1 MDNYAVRKLKEKI
14 FLSFAW
20 LALLLTAI
28 ILVVILGQVV
38 YNGASAINIGFFF
51 ERPAPPGEP
60 GGGIGPGIQGTVVLM
75 ALASL
80 MGIPLG
86 IIAGIYMAEFSESK
100 LASAIRYFNDVLTE
114 FPSIVIGVFAYTSIV
129 IFMRTFSAIA
139 GAFALAIIMI
149 PIVARTTEESVKLV
163 PASIREAAL
172 ALGIPRWKT
181 TLRIVLSTA
190 RQGTITGIM
199 LSLGR
204 IAGETAPLIV
214 TVGFSFFY
222 FGGFDKPVAALPLY
236 IYTFAISPFES
247 WRSLAWGSALV
258 LVIMVL
264 VVNIVVRTITRQKY
278 R

>member
-1 MDNYAVRKLKEKI
+1 MDNYGVRKLKEKV
-14 FLSFAW
+14 FLALAW
-20 LALLLTAI
+20 LTLIVALI
-28 ILVVILGQVV
+28 PLVVILSQVV
-38 YNGASAINIGFFF
+38 YNGASAISLSFFF
-51 ERPAPPGEP
+51 ERPAPPGDP

-75 ALASL
+75 VLASL
-80 MGIPLG
+80 MGLPLG
-86 IIAGIYMAEFSESK
+86 VVTGIYMAEFSESK

-114 FPSIVIGVFAYTSIV
+114 FPSVVIGVFAYTLIV
-129 IFMRTFSAIA
+129 IFMRTFSAVA

-163 PASIREAAL
+163 PATIREAAL

-247 WRSLAWGSALV
+247 WRRLAWGSALV
-258 LVIMVL
+258 LVVMVL
-264 VVNIVVRTITRQKY
+264 IVNVVVRAITRQKY